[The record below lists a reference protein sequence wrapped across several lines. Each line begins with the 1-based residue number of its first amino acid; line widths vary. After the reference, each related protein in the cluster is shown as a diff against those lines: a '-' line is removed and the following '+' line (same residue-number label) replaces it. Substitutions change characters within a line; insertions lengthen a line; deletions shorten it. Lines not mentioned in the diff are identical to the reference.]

1 MMQSQGL
8 GALMPQA
15 AQQMA
20 PQQADPQRLAA
31 ATNLVSSDAERQIL
45 DPRTLALIKY
55 KDAIQAMQAADQ
67 MMAAAQPAPMPPTV
81 AERTKLAAEQGIAG
95 LASKLGA
102 GIQQQGN
109 NMQAQQMQQAMSG
122 GLPQLPA
129 PNMAGMAQGGIV
141 GFQEGGRPEDKV
153 LFVDELGNPIYASD
167 VARAMNAGAIDETP
181 EGAERRAQYA
191 AMQGDGVNLRDLAQ
205 TPARQE
211 PRDQTP
217 APSTTYGT
225 GDRTGQGE
233 NLRGM
238 AEGLASLIAGAAPKM
253 PEMSEEE
260 LLSLTTSEG
269 GGRRSRLPEMPE
281 EELLALTTSE
291 GSGEGSFVRDFLRSI
306 GGNREEDR
314 GPRSGSGGLPDIS
327 VGGTARDIGTLA
339 RSVVDASALPF
350 AAYEAAGQY
359 GPNLS
364 EIASAVAAG
373 YRGEE
378 APEVPGMF
386 DRRAEGQA
394 PTDAS
399 TAVQTPTATQGQA
412 VGTPRV
418 QPAQQGF
425 TPAPE
430 SMSGGMREPT
440 PVERL
445 RAAAAENTAQQG
457 GKDAVDA
464 LLEEEQQPRA
474 GESASDRDARRRM
487 LIAGLRGFGAQGLGG
502 FAAGTAEEELR
513 QEQEVIAE
521 QERQR
526 RAAMEDRELSLK
538 DREVTLMDEIRRQQL
553 DADIR
558 QRAEQ
563 ALLRLEALGSA
574 EQQFVQEQIGERTAN
589 IDQLIQNMNLSLISG
604 NVRGRDADALRNQ
617 ILALQEQKA
626 NIIEEALINLQ
637 QPDRSAAIRAAE
649 EAAYGS
655 GGRGFNPEDF
665 TVRQT
670 SSQ

>member
-8 GALMPQA
+8 GALMPQG

-20 PQQADPQRLAA
+20 PQQPPPNPQRLAA

-55 KDAIQAMQAADQ
+55 KDALQAMQAADQ
-67 MMAAAQPAPMPPTV
+67 MMAAAQPAPTPPTV

-102 GIQQQGN
+102 GIQQQGS

-141 GFQEGGRPEDKV
+141 GFQEGGRPEDEI
-153 LFVDELGNPIYASD
+153 LFVDELGNPVYASD
-167 VARAMNAGAIDETP
+167 VARAMNAGAMDETP
-181 EGAERRAQYA
+181 EGIERRARYE

-211 PRDQTP
+211 PRDRTS

-233 NLRGM
+233 NLRGI
-238 AEGLASLIAGAAPKM
+238 AEGIASLVAGAAPKM
-253 PEMSEEE
+253 PEAGLDDNTRAQMEA
-260 LLSLTTSEG
+260 LSQLYTQQLPSARERVSEG
-269 GGRRSRLPEMPE
+269 
-281 EELLALTTSE
+281 AQ
-291 GSGEGSFVRDFLRSI
+291 GEGSFVRDLLRSI

-350 AAYEAAGQY
+350 AAYEKAGQY
-359 GPNLS
+359 GPNIS

-386 DRRAEGQA
+386 DRRPEVQA
-394 PTDAS
+394 QPETQVA
-399 TAVQTPTATQGQA
+399 TQTPTAAQGQA

-418 QPAQQGF
+418 RPAQQGF

-430 SMSGGMREPT
+430 SMSGEMREPT

-457 GKDAVDA
+457 GQDAVDA
-464 LLEEEQQPRA
+464 VLEEEAQPRA
-474 GESASDRDARRRM
+474 GESASDRAARMRR

-502 FAAGTAEEELR
+502 FAAGASEEELR
-513 QEQEVIAE
+513 QEQEGIAE

-526 RAAMEDRELSLK
+526 RAAMETRGFDLEERGLTQ
-538 DREVTLMDEIRRQQL
+538 RDEILRMEIANQQREAQEMMDL
-553 DADIR
+553 RYEQLAATHGAAVADAIAAQTSFLVPRIIELQTVLADPNYER
-558 QRAEQ
+558 GFFGNRAELEAELAKQ
-563 ALLRLEALGSA
+563 EAILSATEAEVYALYGPAPTRPPRVSGGAGGGYESVSNEDLLRSLG
-574 EQQFVQEQIGERTAN
+574 
-589 IDQLIQNMNLSLISG
+589 G
-604 NVRGRDADALRNQ
+604 N
-617 ILALQEQKA
+617 
-626 NIIEEALINLQ
+626 
-637 QPDRSAAIRAAE
+637 
-649 EAAYGS
+649 
-655 GGRGFNPEDF
+655 
-665 TVRQT
+665 
-670 SSQ
+670 

>member
-129 PNMAGMAQGGIV
+129 PNMAGMAEGGIV
-141 GFQEGGRPEDKV
+141 GE
-153 LFVDELGNPIYASD
+153 S
-167 VARAMNAGAIDETP
+167 
-181 EGAERRAQYA
+181 
-191 AMQGDGVNLRDLAQ
+191 
-205 TPARQE
+205 
-211 PRDQTP
+211 
-217 APSTTYGT
+217 
-225 GDRTGQGE
+225 
-233 NLRGM
+233 
-238 AEGLASLIAGAAPKM
+238 
-253 PEMSEEE
+253 
-260 LLSLTTSEG
+260 
-269 GGRRSRLPEMPE
+269 
-281 EELLALTTSE
+281 
-291 GSGEGSFVRDFLRSI
+291 
-306 GGNREEDR
+306 
-314 GPRSGSGGLPDIS
+314 
-327 VGGTARDIGTLA
+327 ARDIGTLA

-474 GESASDRDARRRM
+474 GESAADRDARRRM

-513 QEQEVIAE
+513 QEQEVIAD